1 MSTSVLLVQ
10 RLKVKA
16 KERQRRPLGHVP
28 IVLVHPDPRK
38 RHASFSPLERANG
51 ETNAPLSMVAAT
63 LPRPP
68 LLRPRKTRLRAR
80 LRLRLKLRLI
90 YGLALPLGRENDVI
104 LRKKRKFTSSTQL
117 TGATSDLIAG

>member
-10 RLKVKA
+10 RLKLRA
-16 KERQRRPLGHVP
+16 KERLRRPLGHVP

-38 RHASFSPLERANG
+38 QHASFSPRGLANG
-51 ETNAPLSMVAAT
+51 ETNVPLSMVAAT

-68 LLRPRKTRLRAR
+68 LLLKRRIKLRANLRRR
-80 LRLRLKLRLI
+80 LRLMYQLVQ
-90 YGLALPLGRENDVI
+90 PLERGKVAT